1 MGERPVKNKTKDE
14 LITIVQHL
22 IKENDILK
30 DENETLWE
38 MLEEIKEADKAAKLQ
53 MDKLDEQAMIELLLA
68 QEPVGEA

>member
-1 MGERPVKNKTKDE
+1 MKNKTKDE

-53 MDKLDEQAMIELLLA
+53 LDKLDEQAMIELLLA

>member
-1 MGERPVKNKTKDE
+1 MKNKTKDE